1 MPRAIR
7 IGALVSS
14 KGNKLQAIIDACKT
28 GQIRGKVVFVCS
40 DNPDAYA
47 LRRARQHNV
56 PCFVVDYSA
65 IRRSYR
71 EEPECYEL
79 PPDCRFDDIMT
90 KQRLYSTV
98 DETPEELRFRLE
110 TRVIA
115 EAKMLQEMDHYPFD
129 LLVLA
134 GFIRKLTPYFI
145 EKINEGFTVPRIMNL
160 HATLCPAFPGIDG
173 YGQTLRHGCKLGGCT
188 VHFVDFGVDSGPII
202 DQEAFKIEPGD
213 TVAAVKRKGLKLEC
227 ALYPKCIRLFAEKRL
242 SLAKSETGRIL
253 VNILPEKKHRK
264 MQPRTDAERS
274 TTRQL

>member
-1 MPRAIR
+1 MTKAIR
-7 IGALVSS
+7 IGVLVSS

-28 GQIRGKVVFVCS
+28 GSINGRVVFVCS

-47 LRRARQHNV
+47 LRRARQCKI
-56 PCFVVDYSA
+56 PCFIVDYAS
-65 IRRSYR
+65 IRQRYR
-71 EEPECYEL
+71 QEPEHFEL
-79 PPDCRFDDIMT
+79 PPDCKFDDIMT
-90 KQRLYSTV
+90 KQRLYSMA
-98 DETPEELRFRLE
+98 DETPEELKFRLE

-115 EAKMLQEMDHYPFD
+115 EAQMLREMDRHPFD

-145 EKINEGFTVPRIMNL
+145 EKINQGSTVPRIMNL
-160 HATLCPAFPGIDG
+160 HATLCPSFPGIDG

-213 TVAAVKRKGLKLEC
+213 TVAAVKRKGLQLEC

-242 SLAKSETGRIL
+242 TLRNSETGRIL
-253 VNILPEKKHRK
+253 VNILRERKHRK
-264 MQPRTDAERS
+264 MQPRNRTQR
-274 TTRQL
+274 

>member
-14 KGNKLQAIIDACKT
+14 KGNKLQAIIDACRT
-28 GQIRGKVVFVCS
+28 GQINGKVVFACS

-47 LRRARQHNV
+47 LRRARQHNI
-56 PCFVVDYSA
+56 PCFIVDYAA
-65 IRRSYR
+65 IRQRYR
-71 EEPECYEL
+71 QEPECFEL
-79 PPDCRFDDIMT
+79 PPDCKFDDLVT
-90 KQRLYSTV
+90 KQRLYSAV

-115 EAKMLQEMDHYPFD
+115 EAQMLREMDRHPFD
-129 LLVLA
+129 LLILA

-145 EKINEGFTVPRIMNL
+145 ETINEGLAVPRIMNL
-160 HATLCPAFPGIDG
+160 HATLCPAFPGING

-213 TVAAVKRKGLKLEC
+213 TVATVKRKGLQLEC
-227 ALYPKCIRLFAEKRL
+227 ALYLKCIRLFAEKRL
-242 SLAKSETGRIL
+242 RLGKSETERIL
-253 VNILPEKKHRK
+253 VNILPEREHRKTKHR
-264 MQPRTDAERS
+264 TDNGPS
-274 TTRQL
+274 